1 MYNVTF
7 FFNVTPLYNVFLSI
21 LPLDYI
27 VSLFLTCLQ
36 NIKMIRDH
44 NLKKKKKGLIS
55 SFLNLK
61 YIQNISLG
69 IK

>member
-7 FFNVTPLYNVFLSI
+7 FFKVTPLHNVFLTI

-27 VSLFLTCLQ
+27 VLLFLTYLQ
-36 NIKMIRDH
+36 NNNIIRDH
-44 NLKKKKKGLIS
+44 NIKKKKKRFNFK
-55 SFLNLK
+55 FLYLK

>member
-44 NLKKKKKGLIS
+44 NLKKKKRFNFN
-55 SFLNLK
+55 FLYLK